1 MSDVK
6 FDFSGKNFVV
16 VGASSGM
23 GRRIAL
29 DLVKAGANVLAIARN
44 MNRLAELQ
52 AECPDRIDVASLDV
66 LKADKHDWENM
77 LQLFAES
84 HGKLHGGVYT
94 AGITGMS
101 PIQMLDEKLAR
112 DIMDTSFW
120 GMIHMLQC
128 ATRKKYAEDG
138 ASFVVFSSTAAY
150 WGIKGQFAY
159 SGAKAAVKTAVRSLA
174 KEISRKKQRINS
186 ISPGWLETSMTE
198 NFVQD
203 TAELPESAMQQYYLG
218 LGKPEDVSGMA
229 LFLLSDAARW
239 ITGTDVVVDGGFLLG
254 NG

>member
-1 MSDVK
+1 MKDVE
-6 FDFSGKNFVV
+6 FHFQNKNYIVI
-16 VGASSGM
+16 GASSGM
-23 GRRIAL
+23 GRQIAL
-29 DLVKAGANVLAIARN
+29 DLAEAGANVLAIARN
-44 MNRLAELQ
+44 VSRLAELQ
-52 AECPDRIDVASLDV
+52 TEYPKKIKADSLDV
-66 LKADKHDWENM
+66 LKADKHDWESVV
-77 LQLFAES
+77 QPFVES

-101 PIQMLDEKLAR
+101 PLQMLDEKLAR
-112 DIMDTSFW
+112 DILDTSFW
-120 GMIHMLQC
+120 GMIHLLQC

-150 WGIKGQFAY
+150 WGIKGQLAY
-159 SGAKAAVKTAVRSLA
+159 SGAKAAVKTAVRSIA

-186 ISPGWLETSMTE
+186 ISPGWVETSMTE

-203 TAELPESAMQQYYLG
+203 TAELPDDVLRQYYLG
-218 LGKPEDVSGMA
+218 LGQPEDVSGMT

-254 NG
+254 NV